1 MNFFQIKTTKKME
14 RTVNEDFKK
23 LISNIKFFYSI
34 NQSDIAFNIGVKST
48 YLSDMINGRVPVTDS
63 LLEKI
68 YETYS
73 DITPKSSDSLTKN
86 NSLLIPKDGARKPV
100 PYYNVD
106 FAGGWSVDEMF
117 SNSQPDFYL
126 NNPEFDRSDFACN
139 LRGKSVSKIIP
150 DGAVVGFKIIDDWQT
165 YFPQNELYGIITKN
179 DFRTV
184 KLIAKSKDGESLIL
198 KPQPS
203 DQFHERYK
211 DQEEIIPIEFVTKFL
226 QVVAYARYER
236 LVI

>member
-1 MNFFQIKTTKKME
+1 MNVKDRLKKYLEFKDIGQTKFA
-14 RTVNEDFKK
+14 D
-23 LISNIKFFYSI
+23 S
-34 NQSDIAFNIGVKST
+34 IGVSSGYVNAIRKSIQPDKILKIKEA
-48 YLSDMINGRVPVTDS
+48 YPDLNIDWLLYGSEPMIYNNAIIDNENFEVYQPQI
-63 LLEKI
+63 EA
-68 YETYS
+68 
-73 DITPKSSDSLTKN
+73 LTKTH
-86 NSLLIPKDGARKPV
+86 I

-106 FAGGWSVDEMF
+106 FAGGWSSEEMF
-117 SNSQPDFYL
+117 LDVRPDFYI

-150 DGAVVGFKIIDDWQT
+150 DGAVVGFKIIEDWQT

-184 KLIAKSKDGESLIL
+184 KLIGKTKDGKSLIL

-203 DQFHERYK
+203 EQYLDRYK
-211 DQEEIIPIEFVTKFL
+211 DQEEILPIEFVTKFL
-226 QVVAYARYER
+226 QVIAYACYER